1 MKRIGYIGLGIMGAP
16 MSMNLMKA
24 GFEVTVW
31 NRTRSKGEAV
41 LAAGAAWADS
51 PADVAAG
58 CEAVCINVTD
68 TPDVEQIIF
77 GPGGI
82 VEGKSSDAAG
92 LVVIDNS
99 TISPAATRDF
109 AQRLAEEGIDMLD
122 APVSGGDI
130 GAQQGTL
137 AIMVGGKA
145 DVFHRCLPIFEAMGK
160 AITHVGDHGA
170 GQATKA
176 CNQIL
181 GALNL
186 QAVCEAMALARA
198 EGLDL
203 DKMLQVTTAGAG
215 GSWALANLGPRVAV
229 GDLDPGFMVDL
240 IIKDLNIV
248 SDAARRHSLPLPG
261 TDVAASLFRAAA
273 SNGHGRDGTQAI
285 STVYEQVGNF
295 KYVGD

>member
-16 MSMNLMKA
+16 MAMNLMKA

-31 NRTRSKGEAV
+31 NRTRTKAEAV
-41 LAAGAAWADS
+41 LAAGAVWADS
-51 PADVAAG
+51 PAAVAAG
-58 CEAVCINVTD
+58 CEAICINVTD
-68 TPDVEQIIF
+68 TPDVEQVIF
-77 GPGGI
+77 GARGIIEGNPGDTA
-82 VEGKSSDAAG
+82 EM
-92 LVVIDNS
+92 VVIDHS

-109 AQRLAEEGIDMLD
+109 ARRLAEHHVDMLD

-137 AIMVGGKA
+137 SIMVGGKA
-145 DVFHRCLPIFEAMGK
+145 EVFQRCLPILQAMGK

-181 GALNL
+181 CALHM
-186 QAVCEAMALARA
+186 QALCEAMALAKA

-229 GDLDPGFMVDL
+229 GDLDPGFMIDL
-240 IIKDLNIV
+240 IVKDLNIV
-248 SDAARRHSLPLPG
+248 SDVARRHSLPLTG
-261 TDVAASLFRAAA
+261 TEVAATLFRAAA
-273 SNGHGRDGTQAI
+273 SNGHGRDGTQAM
-285 STVYEQVGNF
+285 SAVYEQVGNF
-295 KYVGD
+295 RYAGD